1 MHSASVAE
9 RDVSLQNKYRK
20 VKLLNHTHFDNIM
33 ILLFLL
39 LFVIQLTFM
48 FRIVSAFNAFDLPQ
62 DLHTDP
68 VSHFS
73 LFLGNCCKSC
83 ITRIPFATL
92 MATMMLLIGVGVFC
106 GTMYRGASLSVIMF
120 DHVFHL
126 KLLWIE
132 AIQIIFV
139 VIAASMAAL
148 GFMILFVGFLA
159 TGATRH
165 KVYRAWG
172 SRVGGRISCAVF
184 MVITYTLKIVWIV
197 ILCFLSIVTFMFT
210 IFWKMCSKTEVRTH
224 RTCID
229 LTQFSESLEHR
240 IFASFSNQIS
250 AFSDFLFPIET
261 REEDMRICE
270 EFKVKAFCKD
280 SVEKAEVMFILATLS
295 CLLIILSLV
304 HYLMCLAAN
313 YAHIRD
319 HEKFQELQELQNLTE
334 MEYSAAS
341 KDRF

>member
-1 MHSASVAE
+1 
-9 RDVSLQNKYRK
+9 
-20 VKLLNHTHFDNIM
+20 
-33 ILLFLL
+33 
-39 LFVIQLTFM
+39 
-48 FRIVSAFNAFDLPQ
+48 
-62 DLHTDP
+62 
-68 VSHFS
+68 
-73 LFLGNCCKSC
+73 
-83 ITRIPFATL
+83 

-106 GTMYRGASLSVIMF
+106 GTMYRGSSLAVIMF
-120 DHVFHL
+120 DNVFHL

-132 AIQIIFV
+132 AIQMIFV

-184 MVITYTLKIVWIV
+184 MVITYILKIVWIL
-197 ILCFLSIVTFMFT
+197 ILCFLSIVTFCFT
-210 IFWKMCSKTEVRTH
+210 LFWKMCSKTEVQTH

-229 LTQFSESLEHR
+229 LTQF
-240 IFASFSNQIS
+240 N
-250 AFSDFLFPIET
+250 FLFPAEA
-261 REEDMRICE
+261 REEDMKVCE
-270 EFKVKAFCKD
+270 EFEVKAFCKD
-280 SVEKAEVMFILATLS
+280 AVEKAEVMFILATLS

-319 HEKFQELQELQNLTE
+319 HEKFQELQEIQNLTE